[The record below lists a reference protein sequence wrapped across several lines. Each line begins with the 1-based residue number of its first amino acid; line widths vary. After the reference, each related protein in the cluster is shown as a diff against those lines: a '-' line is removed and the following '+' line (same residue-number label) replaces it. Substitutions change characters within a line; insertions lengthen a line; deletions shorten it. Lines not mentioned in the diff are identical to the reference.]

1 MTRAQLIY
9 LIELSKCKSFSEA
22 AEHLFIT
29 QQALGDSIKKLE
41 DEFNLELC
49 VRSRNGVRLTDE
61 AMLILDDVKKIIEI
75 TNRWE
80 RLSEYNMKQITGT
93 VSLIV
98 PPQFSKVIVDTM
110 TFLKNEYPNIQII
123 HYLDRSNQILKYL
136 AKRKASIAIIFAN
149 YDTSEDDIRKFAKN
163 NDFIIKQK
171 RNDDRPYLFLNVQ
184 NPLAQQKEITL
195 KQCKNIYLATLFN
208 EIPIIHTDHRKF
220 FSSYKFYQFHTHFDI
235 FRMISQN
242 IDVATIA
249 PEMVFENVG
258 KQFQDKI
265 AKVLIKEMDFSQK
278 LFLLYPTDVFCSAAE
293 KIVIDTL
300 QKFME

>member
-75 TNRWE
+75 TNSWE

-98 PPQFSKVIVDTM
+98 PPQFSRAVVDTM
-110 TFLKNEYPNIQII
+110 TFLKNEYPNIEII

-136 AKRKASIAIIFAN
+136 AKRKASIAVVFSN
-149 YDTSEDDIRKFAKN
+149 YEVNEDEIRKFAKN
-163 NDFIIKQK
+163 N
-171 RNDDRPYLFLNVQ
+171 
-184 NPLAQQKEITL
+184 
-195 KQCKNIYLATLFN
+195 
-208 EIPIIHTDHRKF
+208 
-220 FSSYKFYQFHTHFDI
+220 
-235 FRMISQN
+235 
-242 IDVATIA
+242 
-249 PEMVFENVG
+249 
-258 KQFQDKI
+258 
-265 AKVLIKEMDFSQK
+265 
-278 LFLLYPTDVFCSAAE
+278 E
-293 KIVIDTL
+293 K
-300 QKFME
+300 